1 MGYKVVNLKDIYNV
15 IGENKTKEILK
26 EYKCELNQDVE
37 YFLRE
42 KAIEFSKQ
50 DIAETFIVTSSFK
63 NKQVIVGYFSI
74 ANKVT
79 SIKKIVLSHK
89 KRKRLLRFAKYD
101 ADSNSYII
109 ALPLL
114 GQLGKNFNNNYN
126 KLITGDILL
135 KLACD
140 KIKEAQDIL
149 GGRFIFLECEDKDT
163 LREFYESNGFV
174 CFGKRNLE
182 KDERDKNKGEY
193 LLQMLSDLS
202 NINE

>member
-15 IGENKTKEILK
+15 IGENKTKEILR

-79 SIKKIVLSHK
+79 SIKK
-89 KRKRLLRFAKYD
+89 
-101 ADSNSYII
+101 
-109 ALPLL
+109 
-114 GQLGKNFNNNYN
+114 
-126 KLITGDILL
+126 
-135 KLACD
+135 
-140 KIKEAQDIL
+140 
-149 GGRFIFLECEDKDT
+149 
-163 LREFYESNGFV
+163 
-174 CFGKRNLE
+174 
-182 KDERDKNKGEY
+182 
-193 LLQMLSDLS
+193 
-202 NINE
+202 